1 MPAGQTL
8 KRLRTNRGITVRAV
22 ERASQKIAAAKSDKR
37 FHISNGW
44 LVQLENGASEPGI
57 CKLFTL
63 SVVYDVSFLDL
74 VRIYNLDIDDIRKYR
89 TIANSDTTQLLSYE
103 LRSEASHVLDRW
115 RASGARE
122 TTLIPVASV
131 QNEQT
136 FLPQDQSSHRK
147 GLAYGFIGLSDFTM
161 YPLIRPGS
169 LVRIDT
175 LQRRLQTIIWKNDYE
190 RPIYFV
196 ELRNAYAC
204 SWCELVGKDLLLIPH
219 HSSSQNIRRVL
230 LGREAEIIGRVIGF
244 DTSCIDPEPMD
255 FNLHLEAL
263 TSQKVLS
270 RAK

>member
-1 MPAGQTL
+1 MPAGETL
-8 KRLRTNRGITVRAV
+8 RRLRTNRGITARAV
-22 ERASQKIAAAKSDKR
+22 ERASQRIAAAKSDKR

-63 SVVYDVSFLDL
+63 SVIYDVSFLDL
-74 VRIYNLDIDDIRKYR
+74 VKIYNLDIDDVRKYK

-103 LRSEASHVLDRW
+103 LEPASNEVLDRW
-115 RASGARE
+115 QGSGSRE

-136 FLPQDQSSHRK
+136 FLPQDQGSHPK
-147 GLAYGFIGLSDFTM
+147 GLVYGFIGLNDFTM

-175 LQRRLQTIIWKNDYE
+175 RQRKLQTIIWKNDYQ

-196 ELRNAYAC
+196 ELRNAYVC

-219 HSSSQNIRRVL
+219 HSSSQNIRRFL
-230 LGREAEIIGRVIGF
+230 FGREAEIVGRVIGF
-244 DTSCIDPEPMD
+244 DTSCIDPEPIVHARVT
-255 FNLHLEAL
+255 N
-263 TSQKVLS
+263 VG
-270 RAK
+270 

>member
-1 MPAGQTL
+1 MPAGQIL
-8 KRLRTNRGITVRAV
+8 KKLRTNRGITLRAV
-22 ERASQKIAAAKSDKR
+22 ERASQKIAAAKSDKK

-44 LVQLENGASEPGI
+44 LVQLENGTSEPGI

-63 SVVYDVSFLDL
+63 SVIYDVSFLDL
-74 VRIYNLDIDDIRKYR
+74 VRIYNLDIDDVRKYK
-89 TIANSDTTQLLSYE
+89 TIASSDTTQLLSYE
-103 LRSEASHVLDRW
+103 LTQSTHILDRLD
-115 RASGARE
+115 GTGPRE
-122 TTLIPVASV
+122 TTLIPSA

-136 FLPQDQSSHRK
+136 FLSQDHRNR
-147 GLAYGFIGLSDFTM
+147 LVYGFIGLSDFTM

-175 LQRRLQTIIWKNDYE
+175 LQSKLQTIIWKNDYQ

-219 HSSSQNIRRVL
+219 HSSAQNIRRFL
-230 LGREAEIIGRVIGF
+230 FGREAEIVGRVVGF

-255 FNLHLEAL
+255 FNLQLAMRPL
-263 TSQKVLS
+263 TSQRTPSPPK
-270 RAK
+270 